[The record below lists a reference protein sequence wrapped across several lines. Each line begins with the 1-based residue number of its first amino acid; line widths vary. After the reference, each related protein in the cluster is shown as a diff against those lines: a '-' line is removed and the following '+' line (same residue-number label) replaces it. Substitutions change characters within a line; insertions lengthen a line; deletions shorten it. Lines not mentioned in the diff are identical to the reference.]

1 MDSIDYYD
9 RYAIPYFEKT
19 VDLSMEEML
28 KPFIELLPE
37 NAEVLDLGCGSGRD
51 NLYME
56 EEGISVTPM
65 DASAEMCKLASIHTG
80 KEVLNLRLEDMDF
93 DDVFDGV
100 WACAVIGH
108 FTPKEVKK
116 AMKKVIRSLKE
127 GGIMYFSVRKGDR
140 DGQYNGRYFCD
151 YSKRTLE
158 DLVESLRNVELMDI
172 WITEDI
178 RKESEGNEWFNV
190 LLRKTE

>member
-1 MDSIDYYD
+1 M
-9 RYAIPYFEKT
+9 
-19 VDLSMEEML
+19 
-28 KPFIELLPE
+28 
-37 NAEVLDLGCGSGRD
+37 
-51 NLYME
+51 
-56 EEGISVTPM
+56 
-65 DASAEMCKLASIHTG
+65 
-80 KEVLNLRLEDMDF
+80 
-93 DDVFDGV
+93 
-100 WACAVIGH
+100 
-108 FTPKEVKK
+108 
-116 AMKKVIRSLKE
+116 IRSLKE

-158 DLVESLRNVELMDI
+158 ELVESLRNVELMDI

>member
-1 MDSIDYYD
+1 
-9 RYAIPYFEKT
+9 
-19 VDLSMEEML
+19 
-28 KPFIELLPE
+28 
-37 NAEVLDLGCGSGRD
+37 
-51 NLYME
+51 
-56 EEGISVTPM
+56 
-65 DASAEMCKLASIHTG
+65 
-80 KEVLNLRLEDMDF
+80 MDF

-172 WITEDI
+172 WITEDV